1 MKKTKFKAFS
11 LIELSI
17 VIIVIGI
24 IIAGVTQGS
33 SLIIKARLN
42 AAKALTQ
49 SSPVSAIPGL
59 RLWLETT
66 MEDSFAPD
74 LAFDDS
80 SIQMWYDRNPQVSSK
95 LYAATTSSDI
105 KYKQNSYINSLP
117 SLYFPGTAADF
128 FTVATSVQFT
138 TGTTT
143 PATINATAIP
153 TSNNIFSYFLVVR
166 SEAAGEARNVFHNG
180 SSNGWGYAHT
190 TEDKQVSFSGTLSVT
205 AGATFTK
212 AEIISAT
219 YSGGTVSTSNLK
231 LYTDGSLET
240 INVED
245 ATTVAT
251 PTTGLY
257 IGSINGTGSATT
269 NWKGYISEIIIFEKK
284 LNDTDRRAVEE
295 YLGKKYNIKVANG

>member
-49 SSPVSAIPGL
+49 SSPVSAITGL

-74 LAFDDS
+74 QASDDNA
-80 SIQMWYDRNPQVSSK
+80 IQIWYDRNPQVSGK
-95 LYAATTSSDI
+95 LYARTPSTTI

-117 SLYFPGTAADF
+117 SLYFPSGATSDF
-128 FTVATSVQFT
+128 FTVSTDSASTV
-138 TGTTT
+138 
-143 PATINATAIP
+143 ATAIP

-180 SSNGWGYAHT
+180 SSDGWGYAHT
-190 TEDKQVSFSGTLSVT
+190 TTNKQVSFSGTLSAT
-205 AGATFTK
+205 GGASFTK

-231 LYTDGSLET
+231 LYTDGSLEIIT
-240 INVED
+240 VNN

-257 IGSINGTGSATT
+257 IGSIDGTGSTT
-269 NWKGYISEIIIFEKK
+269 ANWKGYISEVIIFEKK
-284 LNDTDRRAVEE
+284 LSDTDRRAVEE